1 MEARMKVRFSH
12 SLTALAFSLLA
23 LTNAKAADLNVEIAG
38 VAEAKGEVMV
48 ALFNKSEGW
57 LRKGVIASTATVAQ
71 VGTVK
76 VSFPNLAEGEY
87 AVSVIHDINGNKKLD
102 SNAIGMPIE
111 PYGFSNDA
119 AGNFGPPTFEQAKFK
134 LGPESKSITVKLG

>member
-1 MEARMKVRFSH
+1 MKNRFF
-12 SLTALAFSLLA
+12 LTLAALTVLLLA
-23 LTNAKAADLNVEIAG
+23 LTNAKAADLNVEISG
-38 VAEAKGEVMV
+38 IAEAKGEVMV

-57 LRKGVIASTATVAQ
+57 LRKGVIASTAAPAQ

-76 VSFPNLAEGEY
+76 VSFPNLADGEY
-87 AVSVIHDINGNKKLD
+87 AVSVIQDLNSNKKLD

-119 AGNFGPPTFEQAKFK
+119 AGNFGPPTYDQAKFK
-134 LGPESKSITVKLG
+134 LGPDSKSIKIKLG

>member
-1 MEARMKVRFSH
+1 MKNRFALP
-12 SLTALAFSLLA
+12 LTVLTISLLA
-23 LTNAKAADLNVEIAG
+23 LTNAKAVDLNVEVSG
-38 VAEAKGEVMV
+38 VTEAKGDVMV

-57 LRKGVIASTATVAQ
+57 LRKGVIASNMAPAQ

-76 VSFPNLAEGEY
+76 VSFPNLTEGEY
-87 AVSVIHDINGNKKLD
+87 AVSVIHDVNGNKKLD
-102 SNAIGMPIE
+102 ANAIGMPIE

-134 LGPESKSITVKLG
+134 LGPDSASIKIKLG

>member
-1 MEARMKVRFSH
+1 MKNRFILPS
-12 SLTALAFSLLA
+12 TALAALTVSLLV
-23 LTNAKAADLNVEIAG
+23 LTNAQAADLNVEVAG
-38 VAEAKGEVMV
+38 ISEAKGDVVV

-57 LRKGVIASTATVAQ
+57 LRKGVIASTATAAQ

-87 AVSVIHDINGNKKLD
+87 AVSVIQDLNSNKRLD
-102 SNAIGMPIE
+102 ANAIGMPIE

-119 AGNFGPPTFEQAKFK
+119 AGNFGPPTYDQAKFK
-134 LGPESKSITVKLG
+134 FGPDSKSITIKLG